1 MQLRFFYPFSTPF
14 GFFFFKTI
22 YLFLSLWSKR
32 CNFIL
37 ESSFMHFSPDP
48 NQIICTKNILIYAP
62 QKMRLHSSLLF
73 SKNWAAIFTNF
84 SFILSSRVL
93 CVGGRKQGEVQ
104 LAGSMKASSRLHSGR
119 VYMGGWGHWAE
130 PQLFVLPPLLL
141 RSRRQ
146 ALLRLT
152 ACSATLSWFSKPL
165 LLYCSTVWKAF
176 QIRPVPYSWITHKIN
191 FRAANMSSDTV
202 SEPPTPE
209 VKASKFN
216 SQNIKIEL

>member
-1 MQLRFFYPFSTPF
+1 
-14 GFFFFKTI
+14 
-22 YLFLSLWSKR
+22 
-32 CNFIL
+32 
-37 ESSFMHFSPDP
+37 MHFSPDP
-48 NQIICTKNILIYAP
+48 DQIIQKYLDLCAPKNEAP
-62 QKMRLHSSLLF
+62 FLFVTFKKLSS
-73 SKNWAAIFTNF
+73 TNF
-84 SFILSSRVL
+84 SLGFFIHSFFTCSM
-93 CVGGRKQGEVQ
+93 CGRKQGEVQ